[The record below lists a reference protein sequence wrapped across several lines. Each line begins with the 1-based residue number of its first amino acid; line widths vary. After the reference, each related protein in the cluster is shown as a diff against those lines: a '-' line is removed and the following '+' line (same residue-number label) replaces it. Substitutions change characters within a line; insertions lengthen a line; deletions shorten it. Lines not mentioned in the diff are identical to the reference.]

1 MPVVDIEVVV
11 PPDVVTVA
19 GLAQALADAIG
30 DTLGSAPGQ
39 TWVRLQLLPTGQYAE
54 NHASLGAA
62 DLRAFVRL
70 LQRQPAE
77 GDRLDMVN
85 RRRSFPA
92 VRDYWR
98 SDRMCSENSD

>member
-62 DLRAFVRL
+62 DFPAFVRL

-77 GDRLDMVN
+77 GDRLDMVH
-85 RRRSFPA
+85 RRRYFPA
-92 VRDYWR
+92 VRD
-98 SDRMCSENSD
+98 